1 MNYPSLWYILWFFVS
16 FFGVFSWYLRTYTE
30 RVELLRFTAIS
41 GVISMLT
48 LLIWT
53 LTMDV

>member
-30 RVELLRFTAIS
+30 RVQLLRFTAIS

>member
-1 MNYPSLWYILWFFVS
+1 MNYPSFWYILWFFVS

-30 RVELLRFTAIS
+30 RVQLLRFTAIS
-41 GVISMLT
+41 GVISMIT